1 MNNEP
6 SNERRFDK
14 FEKLDRKVEE
24 TIQQVETMTW
34 RQRLRKFTHNSFFV
48 AAVWAVLLNLLIETL
63 GRFPTTTVFGGLQFM
78 VEHPLIFFYNAMII
92 FATLVIASIFKRRLF
107 VFTIITIF
115 WLAIGIVNGV
125 ILTQRMTPFTVKDLS
140 ILDDGISIVTN
151 YLSTAQIA
159 MAIGGALAAIGLLIL
174 LYIKGPKKAL
184 PVKWKRNLLGIVL
197 IIAATFGMTSFMI
210 NSGRVEIFFG
220 NLAYA
225 YRDYGVVYCF
235 TNTWLN
241 TGISKPEGYS
251 QESILDIFSDE
262 ELGDDNAMLL
272 EQKDEDEKHPNI
284 VFLQL
289 ESFIDPATIKTIEL
303 DKEACPNFRRLVEN
317 YPSGQLTVPACGA
330 GTANVEF
337 EVMSGLSVKFF
348 GPGEYPYK
356 SILKEKT
363 LETIAY
369 DLKSLGYSTHA
380 IHNHRAVFYNRNT
393 VFANMGMDTFTSIE
407 YMNNVEKTPKNW
419 AKDDVLVDCML
430 DALDSTKARD
440 MIYTISVQGHG
451 KYPGEQVLSDP
462 HVTVTKAPSEELKW
476 KYEYYANQIYEMD
489 EFIGELT
496 EEFAKYDEPIVL
508 VMYGDHIPAIDLTED
523 DLQNG
528 NLYGTEYVI
537 WSNFGLEGDDEDMY
551 TYQLTSHLLEM
562 LDMQVGTI
570 FTYQQNHKNSE
581 TYLSDLKA
589 LGYDMLYGKQYI
601 YGGSDPFA
609 PTDMKMGVKDIK
621 IESVVKIGDRY
632 YIKGQNFT
640 EYSKVTLDGETLKTI
655 FLGES
660 ILGLLEEVDPEDASR
675 MKVSQIERKGN
686 EILSTT
692 E

>member
-1 MNNEP
+1 MNNEQN
-6 SNERRFDK
+6 NERRFDK
-14 FEKLDRKVEE
+14 FEKLDRKVEQ
-24 TIQQVETMTW
+24 TIQEVETMTW
-34 RQRLRKFTHNSFFV
+34 RQRLRKMTHNSFAV
-48 AAVWAVLLNLLIETL
+48 AAIWAIILNLLIETL
-63 GRFPTTTVFGGLQFM
+63 GRFPTTTIWGGLQFM
-78 VEHPLIFFYNAMII
+78 VQEPLIFLYNTMII

-107 VFTIITIF
+107 VFTVITIF
-115 WLAIGIVNGV
+115 WLIIGIVNGV

-140 ILDDGISIVTN
+140 ILDDGITIVTN
-151 YLSTAQIA
+151 YLSTAQIV
-159 MAIGGALAAIGLLIL
+159 MAAAGVVFAIGLLVL

-184 PVKWKRNLLGIVL
+184 PVKWKRNLIGIV
-197 IIAATFGMTSFMI
+197 IVIGATFGMTSYMI
-210 NSGRVEIFFG
+210 GSGKVETFFG

-251 QESILDIFSDE
+251 EESILDIFSQE
-262 ELGDDNAMLL
+262 ELGDDNAMPL

-289 ESFIDPATIKTIEL
+289 ESFIDPMTIESIGL
-303 DKEACPNFRRLVEN
+303 DKEACPNFRKLVEN

-356 SILKEKT
+356 SVLKEKT

-419 AKDDVLVDCML
+419 AKDDVLVECML
-430 DALDSTKARD
+430 DALNSTQQRD

-451 KYPGEQVLSDP
+451 KYPSEQVLSDP
-462 HVTVTKAPSEELKW
+462 EVKVTSAPTEELKW
-476 KYEYYANQIYEMD
+476 KFEYYVNQIYEMD
-489 EFIGELT
+489 QFIGKLV
-496 EEFAKYDEPIVL
+496 EEFEKYDEPIVL
-508 VMYGDHIPAIDLTED
+508 VMYGDHIPAIDLAEED
-523 DLQNG
+523 LENG

-551 TYQLTSHLLEM
+551 SYQLTSHVLEM
-562 LDMQVGTI
+562 LDMQIGTI

-601 YGGSDPFA
+601 YGGENPFERV
-609 PTDMKMGVKDIK
+609 DMKMGVNDIK
-621 IESVVKIGDRY
+621 IESVVKIGDKY

-640 EYSKVTLDGETLKTI
+640 EYSKITLDGETLDTI
-655 FLGES
+655 YLGEN
-660 ILGLLEEVDPEDASR
+660 ILGLLEDVNPEDADR
-675 MKVSQIERKGN
+675 MKVSQIERKGK

>member
-1 MNNEP
+1 MNNEQN
-6 SNERRFDK
+6 NERRFDK
-14 FEKLDRKVEE
+14 FEKLDRKVEQ
-24 TIQQVETMTW
+24 TIQEVETMTW
-34 RQRLRKFTHNSFFV
+34 RQRLRKMTHNSFAV
-48 AAVWAVLLNLLIETL
+48 AAIWAIILNLLIETL
-63 GRFPTTTVFGGLQFM
+63 GRFPTTTIWGGLQFM
-78 VEHPLIFFYNAMII
+78 VQEPLIFLYNTMII

-107 VFTIITIF
+107 VFTVITIF
-115 WLAIGIVNGV
+115 WLIIGIVNGV

-140 ILDDGISIVTN
+140 ILDDGITIVTN
-151 YLSTAQIA
+151 YLSTAQIV
-159 MAIGGALAAIGLLIL
+159 MAAAGVVFAIGLLVL

-184 PVKWKRNLLGIVL
+184 PVKWKRNLIGIV
-197 IIAATFGMTSFMI
+197 IVIGATFGMTSYMI
-210 NSGRVEIFFG
+210 GSGKVETFFG

-251 QESILDIFSDE
+251 EESILDIFSQE

-289 ESFIDPATIKTIEL
+289 ESFIDPMTIKSIGL
-303 DKEACPNFRRLVEN
+303 DKEACPNFRKLVEN

-356 SILKEKT
+356 SVLKEKT

-419 AKDDVLVDCML
+419 AKDDVLVECML
-430 DALDSTKARD
+430 DALNSTQQRD

-451 KYPGEQVLSDP
+451 KYPSEQVLSDP
-462 HVTVTKAPSEELKW
+462 EVKVTSAPTEELKW
-476 KYEYYANQIYEMD
+476 KFEYYVNQIYEMD
-489 EFIGELT
+489 QFIGKLV
-496 EEFAKYDEPIVL
+496 EEFEKYDEPIVL
-508 VMYGDHIPAIDLTED
+508 VMYGDHIPAIDLTEE
-523 DLQNG
+523 DLENG

-537 WSNFGLEGDDEDMY
+537 WSNFALEGDDEDMY
-551 TYQLTSHLLEM
+551 SYQLTSHVLEM
-562 LDMQVGTI
+562 LDMQIGTI

-601 YGGSDPFA
+601 YGGENPFERV
-609 PTDMKMGVKDIK
+609 DMKMGVNDIK
-621 IESVVKIGDRY
+621 IESVVKIGDKY

-640 EYSKVTLDGETLKTI
+640 EYSKITLDGETLDTI
-655 FLGES
+655 YLGEN
-660 ILGLLEEVDPEDASR
+660 ILGLLEDVNPEDADR
-675 MKVSQIERKGN
+675 MKVSQIERKGK